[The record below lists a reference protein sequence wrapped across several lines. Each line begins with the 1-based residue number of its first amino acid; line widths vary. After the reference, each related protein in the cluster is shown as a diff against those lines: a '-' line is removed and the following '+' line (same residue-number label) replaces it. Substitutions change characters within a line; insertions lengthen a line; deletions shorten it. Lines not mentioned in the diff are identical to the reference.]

1 MKDGN
6 TQKNGKCNPKTIAR
20 DIPGNKTPKR
30 PVKKDGR
37 LDDKEPDSNNPE
49 LYNP

>member
-1 MKDGN
+1 MTDEK
-6 TQKNGKCNPKTIAR
+6 TQKNSICNPKTIAH
-20 DIPGNKTPKR
+20 DILGNKTPKR
-30 PVKKDGR
+30 LVKKDGR